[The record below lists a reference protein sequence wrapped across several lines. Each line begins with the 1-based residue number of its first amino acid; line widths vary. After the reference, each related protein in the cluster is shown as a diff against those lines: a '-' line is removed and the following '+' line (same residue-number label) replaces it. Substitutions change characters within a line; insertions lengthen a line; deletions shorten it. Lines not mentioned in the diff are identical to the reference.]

1 MTQQP
6 LDGYLPQRRVSSGNT
21 PFNALSFFLAQA
33 LGRVNVATLVKVI
46 AVHISDRTGPV
57 GTVDVQPLVDMAD
70 GAGQAQP
77 HTTVFG
83 IPYFRLQGG
92 SVAFILDPKEG
103 DLGFCMFAD
112 RDISKVK
119 ASGDHAPAGSD
130 RRFDYA
136 DGLYLGGW
144 NNADPAPTAYVILD
158 SASADIVHPTAIN
171 LQAPSIKLD
180 GAVEITQALTADGT
194 AHIQGAVTGDSTATF
209 SGDVKGG
216 SISLETHKHTGV
228 TTGGGTTGGPI

>member
-1 MTQQP
+1 MAQQP
-6 LDGYLPQRRVSSGNT
+6 LDGFLPQRRVSSGNT

-33 LGRVNVATLVKVI
+33 LGRLNTATLVKVV
-46 AVHISDRTGPV
+46 AVHIESRTGPV

-70 GAGQAQP
+70 GAGQAQT

-92 SVAFILDPKEG
+92 AVAFIIDPRPG
-103 DLGFCMFAD
+103 DIGFCLFAD

-119 ASGDHAPAGSD
+119 ASGDHALPGSE
-130 RRFDYA
+130 RRFDFA

-144 NNADPAPTAYVILD
+144 NNADAAPTAYVVLD
-158 SASADIVHPTAIN
+158 SDSADVVHPTAIN
-171 LQAPSIKLD
+171 LQAPNIKLD

-194 AHIQGAVTGDSTATF
+194 SHLVGAVTGDASATF
-209 SGDVKGG
+209 AGDVKGG